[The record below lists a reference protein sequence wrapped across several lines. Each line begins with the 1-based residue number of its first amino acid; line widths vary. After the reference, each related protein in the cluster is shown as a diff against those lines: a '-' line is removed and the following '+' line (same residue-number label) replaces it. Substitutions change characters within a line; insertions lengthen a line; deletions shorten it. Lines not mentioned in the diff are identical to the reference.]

1 LEVINAYL
9 RYDKYF
15 IDFILF
21 NMKHTYALGLA
32 ILTAGALIAQSPR
45 FMVAEAFSNAGCG
58 PCAQQNPAYGT
69 LLGGNTDK
77 VVGVKY
83 QTAGP
88 GFDPM
93 NVQNPTDVNTRA
105 SYYGITGVPY
115 GVLDGTAHTGSSYL
129 GALANLNQSK
139 INTRYAVTSPF
150 DLQVTHTISPDL
162 ANISISVTITATE
175 DINIGSQ
182 PMILHVLIAEREITF
197 ATAPG
202 TNGETTFKGIMRKM
216 YPNASGTTLSS
227 SWTDGTSQTV
237 TFTETLPTYLYK
249 ISEVGVVAFIQNNTT
264 KEVLQGG
271 YSAPAPLADYGAVT
285 AIAGPSGLNC
295 TGDLSGVNATIRNLG
310 NVNMTSATVNYAI
323 NGGTSSSFPY
333 TGSIAPNATANVA
346 IPNLTGLTGGTNTL
360 SVWLTQINGN
370 SALTSP
376 IGTQSK
382 DFNVSGAPTAG
393 PAAETFESTS
403 FPTNWIIDNQG
414 ASVGW
419 QRVQGAGGFGASNRC
434 MRAFFWNMP
443 NAATADLFTPRFDLS
458 NSGPMQLEFDVAYTY
473 WTAGTPENDRLR
485 VDYSTNCGSTWTNL
499 FDKAGTALS
508 TAPPVGST
516 SNPFVPSA
524 TQWRKETVDLSAI
537 NANDVLFRFRGISAF
552 GDNLYVDNINVT
564 AFSASID
571 ENNTLAMSV
580 FPNPASDATQLQF
593 TMNEMAEVTVKV
605 LNMAGQA
612 VITHHA
618 GELANGP
625 HQIQLNTAGLSS
637 GVYQIAIGFGTKTEY
652 TRLVVV
658 R

>member
-1 LEVINAYL
+1 
-9 RYDKYF
+9 
-15 IDFILF
+15 
-21 NMKHTYALGLA
+21 MKNTYAWGLA
-32 ILTAGALIAQSPR
+32 ILTAGALTAQSPR
-45 FMVAEAFSNAGCG
+45 FIVAEAFSNAGCG

-93 NVQNPTDVNTRA
+93 NVQNPSEVNTRA
-105 SYYGITGVPY
+105 GYYNISGVPY
-115 GVLDGTAHTGSSYL
+115 GVLDGTPHTGSSYT

-139 INTRYAVTSPF
+139 INTRYADSSAF

-162 ANISISVTITATE
+162 SSISISVTITATE
-175 DINIGSQ
+175 DIDIGSQ
-182 PMILHVLIAEREITF
+182 VMRLHVLIAEREITF
-197 ATAPG
+197 ATPPG
-202 TNGETTFKGIMRKM
+202 TNGETTFKGVMRKM
-216 YPNASGTTLSS
+216 YPNASGTTIAS
-227 SWTDGTSQTV
+227 SWTDGTSQTI

-249 ISEVGVVAFIQNNTT
+249 ISEVGVVAFIQNNNT

-271 YSAPAPLADYGAVT
+271 YSAPQPLSDYGSVT
-285 AIAGPSGLNC
+285 AIAGPTGLNC

-310 NVNMTSATVNYAI
+310 NVNLTSATVNYAV
-323 NGGTSSSFPY
+323 NGGTASSFPY
-333 TGSIAPNATANVA
+333 TGNIAPNATANVA
-346 IPNLTGLTGGTNTL
+346 IPNLTGLAGGTNTL

-382 DFNVSGAPTAG
+382 DFSVSGTPTAG

-403 FPTNWIIDNQG
+403 FPANWIIDNQG
-414 ASVGW
+414 AAIGW

-473 WTAGTPENDRLR
+473 WTAATPENDRLR
-485 VDYSTNCGSTWTNL
+485 VDYSTNCGGTWTNL

-508 TAPPVGST
+508 TAPPVSST

-524 TQWRKETVDLSAI
+524 TQWRKETIDLSAI

-580 FPNPASDATQLQF
+580 FPNPASESTQLQF
-593 TMNEMAEVTVKV
+593 TMNEMAEVSIKV

-625 HQIQLNTAGLSS
+625 HQIQLNTSGLAS

>member
-45 FMVAEAFSNAGCG
+45 FMVAEAFSNAGCP

-69 LLGGNTDK
+69 LLAGNTSK
-77 VVGVKY
+77 VIGVKY

-93 NVQNPTDVNTRA
+93 NVQNPTEVNTRA

-414 ASVGW
+414 ESVGW

>member
-1 LEVINAYL
+1 
-9 RYDKYF
+9 
-15 IDFILF
+15 
-21 NMKHTYALGLA
+21 MKHTYALGLA

>member
-1 LEVINAYL
+1 
-9 RYDKYF
+9 
-15 IDFILF
+15 
-21 NMKHTYALGLA
+21 MKHTYALGLA

-45 FMVAEAFSNAGCG
+45 FMVAEAFSNAGCP

-69 LLGGNTDK
+69 LLAGNTSK
-77 VVGVKY
+77 VIGVKY

-93 NVQNPTDVNTRA
+93 NVQNPTEVNTRA

-414 ASVGW
+414 ESVGW